1 MKKLIILL
9 SFAAIS
15 ATAFSQWVANYSPSP
30 LLDNNLSNAK
40 GLAISVD
47 MQGFCY
53 VTGYCNQGMTGND
66 IMLIKYDFEGNF
78 IWSKTYNGTENN
90 DDIGTGVCTD
100 NSGNIY
106 VVGSARNTG
115 KYYDLV
121 LLKYNPEG
129 NLIWSNIF
137 SGTDNYAEDRGLGIA
152 VDEYDNIYIT
162 GFATGLDGKTDI
174 ITQKYNS
181 GGVRLWSKT
190 EDGNEQLN
198 SQGLGIAVD
207 RMQNIYVTGFT
218 SSSLG
223 GADIALIKYN
233 SAGVKDWIK
242 IYNGS
247 GNSEDK
253 AFGIAVDQTDK
264 VIITGYATNATMDC
278 ITLKYDNSGNII
290 WFASFNG
297 QSNGEDKAFGIAVD
311 QYDNIYIAGNSN
323 NSATGFDYRTIKY
336 SGGGQLLWTNTYN
349 GTGSGPDKANA
360 IGLMYNTY
368 GEVASVVVTGESW
381 GTNNDYDFATVRY
394 NPSNGSQISV
404 SRYSMTPTTDDK
416 AKDIAIEDGKI
427 YITGYSE
434 MIIENGRVSSYS
446 TTQMLKYSE
455 YSEFN
460 SDLNNPKNFNLYQ
473 NFPNPFNP
481 ETNIRFDLNNSAFV
495 TLTVYD
501 ILGKEVSVL
510 INQNLEAGTHNITFS
525 SNSLPSGTYFY
536 KILAGENTEIRKMV
550 LIK

>member
-9 SFAAIS
+9 IFAVIS

-47 MQGFCY
+47 SQGFCY

-66 IMLIKYDFEGNF
+66 IMLIKYDFDGNF

-174 ITQKYNS
+174 VTQKYNP

-207 RMQNIYVTGFT
+207 RMQNIYITGFT
-218 SSSLG
+218 SSTLG

-264 VIITGYATNATMDC
+264 VIITGFATNATIDC
-278 ITLKYDNSGNII
+278 ITLKYDNSGNLI
-290 WFASFNG
+290 WFSSFNG

-336 SGGGQLLWTNTYN
+336 SGDGQLLWTNTYN

-360 IGLMYNTY
+360 IGLMYNTN
-368 GEVASVVVTGESW
+368 GAVASVVVTGESW

-416 AKDIAIEDGKI
+416 AKDIAIEDNKI

-455 YSEFN
+455 YSELN
-460 SDLNNPKNFNLYQ
+460 SDLNNPKKFSLYQ

-536 KILAGENTEIRKMV
+536 KISAGEKTEIRKMV